1 MLVSFSVSN
10 FRSIREEVTLS
21 LVASKRLSIGDDSHE
36 NHTVEIPDSDER
48 VLRAAVI
55 YGANGAGKS
64 NMFGA
69 LKYCRKLAVVARS
82 KAHVGTSR
90 QPFKFGQLSEAT
102 STFDVRFIANE
113 RLYRY
118 FFRIDDDRILEEYL
132 VREQRGRETLI
143 YERITSEHGQVQVE
157 LGSNLEK
164 NTKLQ
169 ALATVGGPQNQTFL
183 ASVLANLEK
192 DDIGDDLAS
201 VLGWYDNSLNLIG
214 PDQDIAPMGALLD
227 ISEDFTSFAS
237 SFLNKASTGVDHLA
251 VEKKNLS
258 EEELKALLPAPIF
271 SSAMDRLRNKG
282 EEFIF
287 IRNPTNGAEYALEK
301 GEADKFYTF
310 SVEAAHVCAGGEI
323 VSLDLSEE
331 SDGTK
336 RLLNLLPAIA
346 QVGQV
351 EEVFFIDEIDRSLH
365 PILVW
370 NFMKQFLES
379 RLGKRHQVIV
389 TTHDTILLDQ
399 DLLRRDEIWFVE
411 KDATLGT
418 NAYSLAEFQVRKDL
432 QLRKH
437 YLSGRF
443 GAIPFPGSLDRLT
456 HREG

>member
-10 FRSIREEVTLS
+10 FRSIREEITLS

-36 NHTVEIPDSDER
+36 DHTVEIPDSDER

-64 NMFGA
+64 NLFRA
-69 LKYCRKLAVVARS
+69 LKYCRRLAVATRS
-82 KAHVGTSR
+82 KANVGTSR
-90 QPFKFGQLSEAT
+90 QPFKFGKLSDAT

-113 RLYRY
+113 RLYRI
-118 FFRIDDDRILEEYL
+118 FFRVDDDRILEEYL
-132 VREQRGRETLI
+132 VREQRGREALI
-143 YERITSEHGQVQVE
+143 YERVTSEQGQVKVE
-157 LGSNLEK
+157 LGPSLDRNA
-164 NTKLQ
+164 KLQ

-183 ASVLANLEK
+183 ASVLANLDK
-192 DDIGDDLAS
+192 DEIGDDLSS
-201 VLGWYDNSLNLIG
+201 VLNWCDNSLNLIG

-227 ISEDFTSFAS
+227 ISADFTSFAS
-237 SFLNKASTGVDHLA
+237 DFLNKASTGVDHLV
-251 VEKKNLS
+251 VEKKDLT
-258 EEELKALLPAPIF
+258 EEELRALLPASVF
-271 SSAMDRLRNKG
+271 SSAMEKLRKDG

-287 IRNPTNGAEYALEK
+287 LRSPINGAEYALEK
-301 GEADKFYTF
+301 GEADKFYKF
-310 SVEAAHVCAGGEI
+310 SVEAAHVCAAGDI

-336 RLLNLLPAIA
+336 RLLNLLPAITP
-346 QVGQV
+346 VGQ
-351 EEVFFIDEIDRSLH
+351 EEDVYFIDEIDRSLH
-365 PILVW
+365 PILIW
-370 NFMKQFLES
+370 NFIKEFLKS
-379 RLGKRHQVIV
+379 QKKNRHQVIV

-411 KDATLGT
+411 KDAALGT
-418 NAYSLAEFQVRKDL
+418 NVYSLAEFQVRKDL

-456 HREG
+456 RREG